1 MTREESR
8 RALLVLQHEGLGSD
22 GETEP
27 VNFCLRVRP
36 PLVTE
41 EGGMT
46 KSQIGQAF
54 GNDVF
59 ERSRLCREPHVHSL
73 EVAMVTMNGIIHLI
87 RFFDAT

>member
-1 MTREESR
+1 MK

-27 VNFCLRVRP
+27 VNFLPLSRP

-54 GNDVF
+54 GNDVL
-59 ERSRLCREPHVHSL
+59 ERSRLCREPHVHSSKVVMGCNL
-73 EVAMVTMNGIIHLI
+73 WHYSSCS
-87 RFFDAT
+87 F